1 MHPMLSTSR
10 LARVRVNITHTRS
23 EPTKL
28 QRMALCRPCEQ
39 TAKSAGESA
48 ETAVDHAHAK
58 SVILR
63 HLVGS

>member
-1 MHPMLSTSR
+1 MHPKFSTSR
-10 LARVRVNITHTRS
+10 LACERMNTTQSHY
-23 EPTKL
+23 EPTKW

-39 TAKSAGESA
+39 TANCAGKIA

-63 HLVGS
+63 RLVGS

>member
-1 MHPMLSTSR
+1 MHPMFSTSR

-39 TAKSAGESA
+39 TANRAGESA

-58 SVILR
+58 SVIRR